1 MANTNELEE
10 INRRIAILRDNLRNL
25 VEQGAY
31 SGAADDARIS
41 ERIAGY

>member
-10 INRRIAILRDNLRNL
+10 INRRIAMDNLRNL